1 MSLLQTS
8 KQNLHHTNI
17 CIGDRADILADIDAL
32 TSTFSKQVSKIEKLT
47 YEFDKFLI
55 KDAGRIFSKH
65 IHKVGDDEM
74 QIIIIACNFTN
85 RETQNSMLKLL
96 EEPPRGT
103 YFFLLV
109 PNKKVFL
116 PTILSRA
123 QIFEYQKKVEISKEV
138 TELIEATYIKRFEFV
153 KKIIDEVKDEKK
165 TKEDVIAHIEQIEKY
180 LHQKKNVKLLKRTL
194 EIKDYLKDQGA
205 SMKQLLEY
213 LIVQI

>member
-1 MSLLQTS
+1 MSLLHLS

-17 CIGDRADILADIDAL
+17 CVGNRVDIFADIDTL
-32 TSTFSKQVSKIEKLT
+32 VSNFSKDVSKIERLT

-55 KDAGRIFSKH
+55 KDAQHIFSKH
-65 IHKVGDDEM
+65 IHKVGEDEM
-74 QIIIIACNFTN
+74 QIITIACNFTN

-103 YFFLLV
+103 YFFLIV

-123 QIFEYQKKVEISKEV
+123 QIFEYKKEIEISKEIQ
-138 TELIEATYIKRFEFV
+138 TLIESSYVKRFEFV
-153 KKIIDEVKDEKK
+153 KKLLDEVKDEKK
-165 TKEDVIAHIEQIEKY
+165 TKEDVIAYIEQIEKY
-180 LHQKKNVKLLKRTL
+180 LHQKKNLKLLKRTID
-194 EIKDYLKDQGA
+194 IKDYLKDQGA

>member
-17 CIGDRADILADIDAL
+17 CVGNRQDILADIDVL
-32 TSTFSKQVSKIEKLT
+32 ISTFSKQVSKIEKLT

-55 KDAGRIFSKH
+55 KDAQRIFSKH
-65 IHKVGDDEM
+65 IHKVGNDEM

-96 EEPPRGT
+96 EEPPQGT

-109 PNKKVFL
+109 PNKKIFL

-123 QIFEYQKKVEISKEV
+123 QIFEYQKKVEISKEI
-138 TELIEATYIKRFEFV
+138 TDLIVASYVKRFEFV

-165 TKEDVIAHIEQIEKY
+165 TKEDVIAYIEQIEKH
-180 LHQKKNVKLLKRTL
+180 LHQKKNIKLLKRTL
-194 EIKDYLKDQGA
+194 EIKYYLKDQGA

-213 LIVQI
+213 LIVQL